1 MRKVALVL
9 STLLLATST
18 PTAYAA
24 DANVK
29 VMSRNIY
36 LGADVGVA
44 MKLIPD
50 FKAAAQFM
58 WDQVAATDFSKRA
71 PLLAKE
77 IITNKA
83 DVVGIQ

>member
-1 MRKVALVL
+1 MRKVAIFL
-9 STLLLATST
+9 STLLLATSS
-18 PTAYAA
+18 PTAHAA

-58 WDQVAATDFSKRA
+58 WDQVAATDF
-71 PLLAKE
+71 
-77 IITNKA
+77 
-83 DVVGIQ
+83 